1 MSQMFNLYDSP
12 EGLNYPEMAE
22 RALELVEAFR
32 LISRPENRELLD
44 RHTDDTFRCHQIEA
58 SNPRA
63 VLGALSASFLIED
76 SGRQSGSTIDWTTSA
91 RGEQLLSAMDE
102 HSIYI
107 TEIESDA
114 LHTFGSRSFLLPHAD
129 TWWTTSDVD
138 VDLHPRELRTLADA
152 GLVECEIDTRAG
164 YSTVWRCAER
174 LEQIANV
181 AFEVLSDD

>member
-1 MSQMFNLYDSP
+1 MCNLDNSS
-12 EGLNYPEMAE
+12 EELNHPEMAE
-22 RALELVEAFR
+22 DAIELINAIR
-32 LISRPENRELLD
+32 LISRPENRALLE

-91 RGEQLLSAMDE
+91 RGERLLLAMDE

-107 TEIESDA
+107 TEIEADA

-152 GLVECEIDTRAG
+152 GLVEREIDTRAG
-164 YSTVWRCAER
+164 YNTVWRCRER
-174 LEQIANV
+174 LEQIANLT
-181 AFEVLSDD
+181 FEVLTDE